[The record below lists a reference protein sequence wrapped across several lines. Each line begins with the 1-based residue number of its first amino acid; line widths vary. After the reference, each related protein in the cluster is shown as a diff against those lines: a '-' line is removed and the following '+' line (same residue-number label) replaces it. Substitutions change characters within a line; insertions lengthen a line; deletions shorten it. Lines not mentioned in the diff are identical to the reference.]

1 MLGEMG
7 VEPHVIEAALNHAA
21 IHSRLA
27 ATYNQARYLPAVRE
41 ALQRLADRLDAIMAS
56 GAAAVTLQPPSV
68 AMTGQGDDGTDLSAP
83 SPRQRGERPRSEF
96 GEGA

>member
-1 MLGEMG
+1 MG

-41 ALQRLADRLDAIMAS
+41 ALQRLADRLDAVMAG
-56 GAAAVTLQPPSV
+56 GAPAVALQPARV
-68 AMTGQGDDGTDLSAP
+68 AMARQGGDGADLPAP
-83 SPRQRGERPRSEF
+83 SPRRRGERPRSEF
-96 GEGA
+96 GGSA